1 MSALTERIDK
11 TRIAAGF
18 TIRDISRFMN
28 VPYPTARCWCR
39 SEMEPQDYSI
49 RLIEERLGW
58 LDEALSIQ
66 KLPVPLGARPS
77 ERKAIVEALRAHYES
92 AKRRPAQVP

>member
-1 MSALTERIDK
+1 MNALTERIDK

-39 SEMEPQDYSI
+39 QEMVPQDYSI
-49 RLIEERLGW
+49 KLIEERLGW
-58 LDEALSIQ
+58 LDHALSQ
-66 KLPVPLGARPS
+66 EELPVPLGARPS
-77 ERKAIVEALRAHYES
+77 DRKKLVETLRSNYERKPKS
-92 AKRRPAQVP
+92 KRLS